1 MPVAP
6 GRGRKPKPV
15 ARKVA
20 AGNPGKRALN
30 TAEPKFGE
38 LRNIDPPEWMVGAA
52 RELWELLAPQLCEQ
66 RVIQM
71 TDVQNLEIYC
81 AAYGRFRL
89 AEVEIAMH
97 GILVTD
103 ASGTVKKN
111 PAATIANE
119 AARQMATFGAL
130 LGLDPSS
137 RQRLVGAKPAGDGNP
152 FAALLGG

>member
-38 LRNIDPPEWMVGAA
+38 LRNIDPPAWMNGAA
-52 RELWELLAPQLCEQ
+52 RDLWELLAPQLCDQ
-66 RVIQM
+66 RVLQM

-81 AAYGRFRL
+81 AAYGRFRQ
-89 AEVEIAMH
+89 AEVEMATH

-103 ASGTVKKN
+103 ASGALKKN

-137 RQRLVGAKPAGDGNP
+137 RQRLMGPKPAGDGNP